1 MNKEMRK
8 TSLALVALSFVLLAS
23 SAVSPALANVN
34 QAYPHISPVT
44 ISMLSTLPSLLSVPT
59 TLICGRKLAHGTSY
73 RLAAMLG
80 IAIML
85 VGGIAPAFTENF
97 YMLLVWRGL
106 FGIGDGMLRP
116 ISMPVLMSY
125 FTGPRM
131 TAQAGLNTVFINLGA
146 IVFQMLGGVTCTH
159 FGWRATF
166 LIYLL
171 VLPSL
176 LLVAALLPEP
186 KTAPH
191 KAEPPMKSEAIL
203 RHVVKWCMF
212 YCCHMILFYVSVT
225 ETSAI
230 VKELNFGTAA
240 TAALVLSVITAGG
253 AVGGALY
260 PKLSH
265 WPWHLP
271 FWGWAIS

>member
-97 YMLLVWRGL
+97 YMPLVWRGL
-106 FGIGDGMLRP
+106 FGIGDGM
-116 ISMPVLMSY
+116 
-125 FTGPRM
+125 
-131 TAQAGLNTVFINLGA
+131 
-146 IVFQMLGGVTCTH
+146 
-159 FGWRATF
+159 
-166 LIYLL
+166 
-171 VLPSL
+171 
-176 LLVAALLPEP
+176 
-186 KTAPH
+186 
-191 KAEPPMKSEAIL
+191 
-203 RHVVKWCMF
+203 
-212 YCCHMILFYVSVT
+212 
-225 ETSAI
+225 
-230 VKELNFGTAA
+230 
-240 TAALVLSVITAGG
+240 
-253 AVGGALY
+253 
-260 PKLSH
+260 
-265 WPWHLP
+265 
-271 FWGWAIS
+271 